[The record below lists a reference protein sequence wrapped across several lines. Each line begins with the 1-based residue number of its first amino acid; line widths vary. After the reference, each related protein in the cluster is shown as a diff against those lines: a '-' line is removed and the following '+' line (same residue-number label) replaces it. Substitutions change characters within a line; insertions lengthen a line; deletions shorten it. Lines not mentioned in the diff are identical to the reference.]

1 MSLLRLRERVPSA
14 EIIGTYTLNEHALRF
29 HKVSDDGSGKCDA
42 YQTYDLSDLV
52 IGVLFDINEKEKSAL
67 DNAEGLGHG
76 YLAKTVTITSTTGDV
91 DRAFTYYAIQINPS
105 LKPYSWYLNHVLV
118 GAKQAKLPAPY
129 LNVIE
134 ATKSIEDK
142 NSVRDAQQRSIYR

>member
-1 MSLLRLRERVPSA
+1 
-14 EIIGTYTLNEHALRF
+14 
-29 HKVSDDGSGKCDA
+29 
-42 YQTYDLSDLV
+42 
-52 IGVLFDINEKEKSAL
+52 
-67 DNAEGLGHG
+67 
-76 YLAKTVTITSTTGDV
+76 
-91 DRAFTYYAIQINPS
+91 